1 MRSSGFLNRCM
12 TLMQSYRTLSLS
24 ATQRHILYIGLMW
37 VLITAYVWPVAFANG
52 SIVPYDVLYSM
63 EPWHSELGDVAA
75 AHEITDIW
83 NIESIDTVYGSLPM
97 AQVIQRQLRSGQ
109 LPVWDHNSLTGFPLG
124 AFYPVYP
131 VQMATYWLLPPDQA
145 ISKLMLFHVL
155 LLSLFTYLLVVSL
168 EAHPLSGVVAGLV
181 ATINGIVVYYLIAP
195 VSLVA
200 IAWIVS
206 PFWCFVRF
214 RKELRWRWSII
225 AGLCYGLFNLTAN
238 TPLVLYTSIAYG
250 IYVLYYAGAAL
261 WRRDVGRAT
270 RYIVHSGLMVIIGVL
285 IGLPSL
291 LMLYQFTD
299 GVQRAPIVTRFTEFA
314 SWIRLLVPNYWGSPL
329 PPPNLAPGFANNTRV
344 YLGVVPLVLALVSVG
359 FARRKAEARVFMLL
373 FISFIAITL
382 DLPPFATVFY
392 ALMPKIYLDHS
403 RTLIVATLLAAV
415 AAGLGVDAIMRLRTA
430 RVWAAGLLGVLA
442 IGLLGLFLATTMA
455 PAAPPAVAGAPSAG
469 PDAIYRGN
477 EIAKG
482 LGVALAGLALMLVW
496 RGRLAGMSMAL
507 LVGVVAVDLFAS
519 FWHYQSIYP
528 SGLMQA
534 PPLIQRLADRVHQS
548 GVAPARVYSV
558 DEAIFGPKPMIL
570 DYFDIPA
577 ITGYTS
583 LPFERYNKYT
593 FGSGARAFPN
603 HTFWL
608 LIMEVT
614 KPHSRMLDAL
624 GAEYVLLP
632 RSTVIES
639 DTRTLLLPELPRHA
653 LFLPRVVLPGL
664 PDNSASSSQPISIP
678 IQPNGRSYLLT
689 GIAVQAGSV
698 TYEIRVNGAVVASET
713 LSKATTV
720 SFWRALAIDLSRYAG
735 QQAMVE
741 LRADSGPGSLW
752 NWVDPQLH
760 YNPDSSLLRLVDA
773 GGMLVYHNLQAF
785 PRAWLVHQA
794 ITIAPHD
801 LEAALAEVANPE
813 LDLRRLAVVETPRPL
828 SLGAAQP
835 QDSAEIVRYDPTHV
849 VVKVT
854 TGEAGLLVM
863 PDVYH
868 ETWRASL
875 DGAPTTMYATNLTM
889 RGVHVPPGT
898 HMVEFY
904 FDLRNFYIALGV
916 ALLVAAGCLAWLIV
930 EAVAGFR
937 RQPTT
942 SE

>member
-1 MRSSGFLNRCM
+1 MWL
-12 TLMQSYRTLSLS
+12 LI
-24 ATQRHILYIGLMW
+24 AAYI
-37 VLITAYVWPVAFANG
+37 WPVAFANG

-75 AHEITDIW
+75 AHGITDIW
-83 NIESIDTVYGSLPM
+83 NIESNDTTYASLPL
-97 AQVIQRQLRSGQ
+97 AQVNQRQLRSGQ
-109 LPVWDHNSLTGFPLG
+109 LPVWDPNTLTGFPLG
-124 AFYPVYP
+124 AFSPVYP
-131 VQMATYWLLPPDQA
+131 FQIGAYWLLSPEHA
-145 ISKLMLFHVL
+145 ISKLMLFHL
-155 LLSLFTYLLVVSL
+155 CLLSLFAYLMVTSL
-168 EAHPLSGVVAGLV
+168 GSEPIAGVIAGLIS
-181 ATINGIVVYYLIAP
+181 AINGIVIYYLIAP
-195 VSLVA
+195 ASLLA
-200 IAWIVS
+200 IAWILS

-214 RKELRWRWSII
+214 QKELRWRWSII

-250 IYVLYYAGAAL
+250 IYVLYCAGAAL
-261 WRRDVGRAT
+261 WRRDMGRAA

-291 LMLYQFTD
+291 LMLYQFTN

-329 PPPNLAPGFANNTRV
+329 PPTNLAPGFANNTRV
-344 YLGVVPLVLALVSVG
+344 YLGIVPLVLALVSVG
-359 FARRKAEARVFMLL
+359 FARRKAEARIFMLL

-415 AAGLGVDAIMRLRTA
+415 AAGLGVDAIMQLRSA
-430 RVWAAGLLGVLA
+430 RMWAAGLLGVLA

-455 PAAPPAVAGAPSAG
+455 PAAPPAVASAPSAG
-469 PDAIYRGN
+469 PDAVYRGN

-482 LGVALAGLALMLVW
+482 LGFAIGGLALMLVW
-496 RGRLAGMSMAL
+496 RGRFAGIYKAI
-507 LVGVVAVDLFAS
+507 LVGLVVTDLFAS

-558 DEAIFGPKPMIL
+558 DEAIFGPKPL
-570 DYFDIPA
+570 VLNYFDIPQ

-639 DTRTLLLPELPRHA
+639 DTRTPLLPELPRHA

-664 PDNSASSSQPISIP
+664 PDSTASSSQPISIS

-689 GIAVQAGSV
+689 GIAMQAGSV
-698 TYEIRVNGAVVASET
+698 SYEIRVNGAVVASET

-720 SFWRALAIDLSRYAG
+720 SFWRALAIDLSQYAG
-735 QQAMVE
+735 QHAMVE
-741 LRADSGPGSLW
+741 LRAASRPGSLW

-785 PRAWLVHQA
+785 PRAWLVHQT
-794 ITIAPHD
+794 ITVAPHD
-801 LEAALAEVANPE
+801 LEAALAEVANPA

-828 SLGAAQP
+828 SLGAAQA

-849 VVKVT
+849 VAKVT

-889 RGVHVPPGT
+889 RGVQVPPGT
-898 HMVEFY
+898 HTVEFY
-904 FDLRNFYIALGV
+904 FDLRNFYIALGL
-916 ALLVAAGCLAWLIV
+916 ALLVAAGCLAWLVV
-930 EAVAGFR
+930 ESVVGSR
-937 RQPTT
+937 RRAAP
-942 SE
+942 SK